1 MAKYSVRFTEGFYR
15 SLAPIPKKDVKLIL
29 RRTMSLADD
38 PSPPG
43 SQKLVGDESYRIR
56 QGNYRI
62 LYYIEDAQLVV
73 VAVKVGHRRE
83 VYDR

>member
-1 MAKYSVRFTEGFYR
+1 
-15 SLAPIPKKDVKLIL
+15 
-29 RRTMSLADD
+29 MSLADD
-38 PSPPG
+38 PRPLG
-43 SQKLVGDESYRIR
+43 SQKLVGDERYRIR